1 MNCEQST
8 ELMADYMVGAL
19 APEQMLVV
27 EEHLRGCGGC
37 AADLAM
43 WQRMAVL
50 PMESPSAESRERFE
64 AMLHAYPSA
73 SATAEQNGIVVAGS
87 GPVVSV
93 APGMG
98 LHPKGG
104 AVSPRSAWLGWLR
117 SPFGVLAWSAAL
129 ILLGVLL
136 GAGVGGRRSNES
148 SGPPAQELAEV
159 HAELNSMRQLV
170 ALSMLQQQSASER
183 LQGVTFTNREEQL
196 DPQVYAALLH
206 TLRYDTSVDV
216 RLAALD
222 ALSRHSGQS
231 QVRKSVVDSLQTQQ
245 SPMVQVAMIDLL
257 TEWRD
262 PDAAQRL
269 RNFQQSPNLNPTV
282 RQRAQWA
289 VSKLQ

>member
-8 ELMADYMVGAL
+8 ELMADYLVGAL
-19 APEQMLVV
+19 VPEQMLVV
-27 EEHLRGCGGC
+27 EEHLRGCGAC
-37 AADLAM
+37 AADLAT
-43 WQRMAVL
+43 WKKMAVL

-64 AMLHAYPSA
+64 AMLHAYPS
-73 SATAEQNGIVVAGS
+73 SATATSEAMVVARQPGIVLTNPNVEVKRGFDW
-87 GPVVSV
+87 
-93 APGMG
+93 
-98 LHPKGG
+98 
-104 AVSPRSAWLGWLR
+104 SAATRWLR
-117 SPFGVLAWSAAL
+117 SPMGAVAWSVAVLVMGVL
-129 ILLGVLL
+129 I
-136 GAGVGGRRSNES
+136 GAGVSGRRSNDS

-183 LQGVTFTNREEQL
+183 LQGVTFTNHEEQL

-222 ALSRHSGQS
+222 ALSRHAGQP

>member
-8 ELMADYMVGAL
+8 ELMADYLVGAL
-19 APEQMLVV
+19 VPEQMLVV
-27 EEHLRGCGGC
+27 EEHLRGCGAC
-37 AADLAM
+37 AADLAT
-43 WQRMAVL
+43 WKKMAVL

-64 AMLHAYPSA
+64 AMLHAYPS
-73 SATAEQNGIVVAGS
+73 SATATSEAMVVARQPGIVLSNPNVEVKRGFDW
-87 GPVVSV
+87 
-93 APGMG
+93 
-98 LHPKGG
+98 
-104 AVSPRSAWLGWLR
+104 SAATRWLR
-117 SPFGVLAWSAAL
+117 SPMGAVAWSVAVLVMGVL
-129 ILLGVLL
+129 I
-136 GAGVGGRRSNES
+136 GAGVSGRRSNDS

-183 LQGVTFTNREEQL
+183 LQGVTFTNHEEQL

-222 ALSRHSGQS
+222 ALSRHAGQP